1 MFHRKSVKNLI
12 RSRKI
17 SKIDLNSSANETDSM
32 MSGSETEIE
41 NEDLSEVRAGSAILP
56 NLTIAIERDD
66 DPGFEIWFVLFFLE
80 IDSKKL
86 QSHNCDFSFIKLK
99 GTVDDKAESG
109 VVVVRN
115 NQKLQRINEEE
126 WNLAR
131 GIPVLGLGIDKHS
144 PKQLKKQKDR
154 AKRFGLDINKNME
167 DGEIDEN
174 EINKVS

>member
-1 MFHRKSVKNLI
+1 MQR
-12 RSRKI
+12 
-17 SKIDLNSSANETDSM
+17 
-32 MSGSETEIE
+32 
-41 NEDLSEVRAGSAILP
+41 
-56 NLTIAIERDD
+56 
-66 DPGFEIWFVLFFLE
+66 
-80 IDSKKL
+80 
-86 QSHNCDFSFIKLK
+86 HNCDFSFIKLK